1 MRTRLS
7 IDKSIQVNDI
17 SLPKYGNNL
26 NEVWNL
32 QMPSGGWNGRPERII
47 LNDSIDLI
55 HYDNIYEANGTNY
68 LEIALT
74 VSNIYLESRC
84 GEDKFTFDY
93 DFKMIPHNLVSP
105 VGDYNI
111 TYPTNCLYNDQDI
124 RLVVS
129 YGPSNDPYKYSETVS
144 TFGKGKW
151 GPDMVK
157 NTGSFITFTK
167 TDTLTNISW
176 WVYTSNDSSPTV
188 LTYNYS
194 DRYGQGFSGSET
206 QHYYGFSNT
215 EYGVVLCSIT
225 TFGGSSVSGSIESLP
240 RNISL
245 FNSKRIY

>member
-7 IDKSIQVNDI
+7 RDKSIQVNDTVL
-17 SLPKYGNNL
+17 SSYGNNL

-32 QMPSGGWNGRPERII
+32 EMPSGGWNGRPERII

-55 HYDNIYEANGTNY
+55 HLDNIYEANGTNY

-74 VSNIYLESRC
+74 VSNIQAESRC
-84 GEDKFTFDY
+84 GDDWFTFYY

-111 TYPTNCLYNDQDI
+111 EYPAGCLHNDQNI
-124 RLVVS
+124 SLIVK

-144 TFGKGKW
+144 QFKPGNW
-151 GPDMVK
+151 GPNSVS
-157 NTGSFITFTK
+157 NTGSFTTYTQ
-167 TDTLTNISW
+167 TDILTSLSF

-194 DRYGQGFSGSET
+194 DRYGQGFSGS
-206 QHYYGFSNT
+206 QQQKYYGFSNT
-215 EYGVVLCSIT
+215 EYGVDLCSTT
-225 TFGGSSVSGSIESLP
+225 TFGGISISGSINSREKD
-240 RNISL
+240 ITL
-245 FNSKRIY
+245 FNKKRIY